1 MIDTHS
7 HIYAKEFD
15 QDRDEI
21 IQRAK
26 DAGVSGIFLPN
37 IDVASIQRMHETEE
51 KYSGFCKAMMGLH
64 PTSVKEDYK
73 EQLKQIEKHLNQR
86 PYSGV
91 GEIGMDLYWDTTF
104 RKEQEDALN
113 RQINWSRELNLPV
126 VIHTRDAFPE
136 IFSVFDK
143 AYDPQLKGIFHSFS
157 GSLEDAKHILSMPG
171 FYLGINGVVTFKK
184 SNLPEILVEIG
195 YEKLVLET
203 DAPYLA
209 PVPYRGKRNEPAYLT
224 NVINKLSEIFNV
236 SIETLKETTTKNAID
251 LFGKID

>member
-26 DAGVSGIFLPN
+26 DAGITGIFLPN
-37 IDVASIQRMHETEE
+37 IDTESILRMHDTEE
-51 KYSGFCKAMMGLH
+51 KYPDICKAMMGLH

-73 EQLKQIEKHLNQR
+73 EQLKLIEKHLNQR
-86 PYSGV
+86 PYAAV

-104 RKEQEDALN
+104 RKEQEDALMA
-113 RQINWSRELNLPV
+113 QINWSRELNLPV

-143 AYDPQLKGIFHSFS
+143 VYDPELKGIFHSFS
-157 GSLEDAKHILSMPG
+157 GSLEDAKRILSMPG

-184 SNLPEILVEIG
+184 SNLPEILTEIG
-195 YEKLVLET
+195 FEKLVLET

-236 SIETLKETTTKNAID
+236 SIETLKEATTKNAID